1 MSKLSDKLLR
11 GEKVITAE
19 MCPPKGTDF
28 SSFIKNAIAVRD
40 FVTSYNVTDNQRS
53 VMRTTPLVASM
64 MLIREGLEPIYQITC
79 RDRNRLA
86 IQSDLLGVSAIGV
99 ENVLALT
106 GDHVSSGEYKPA
118 KPVFDLDSV
127 QLLYTLSVLE
137 SGIDLSG
144 KKLKGT
150 PNFFAGAA
158 VNPAAS
164 NVEIHI
170 WRMKEKIRMGAK
182 FFQTQVLFDTKILT
196 DFMDSIRPLNTK
208 IIAGVVLVKSAK
220 MAHFMND
227 NVPGLVIPEWVIKE
241 LSSTE
246 HETEAG
252 VKIAAHLA
260 KEFLNIA
267 DGVHIMAVHEEQRLP
282 EIFKQIHK

>member
-28 SSFIKNAIAVRD
+28 STFIKNAKAVSE
-40 FVTSYNVTDNQRS
+40 FVTAYNVTDNQRS
-53 VMRTTPLVASM
+53 MMRATPLAASLF
-64 MLIREGLEPIYQITC
+64 LIREGLEPIYQVTC

-86 IQSDLLGVSAIGV
+86 IQSDLLGAAALGV

-106 GDHVSSGEYKPA
+106 GDHVVSGEYKPA
-118 KPVFDLDSV
+118 KSVFDLDSV
-127 QLLYTLSVLE
+127 QLLYTMSVLE

-144 KKLKGT
+144 KNLKGIPT
-150 PNFFAGAA
+150 FFSGAA

-170 WRMKEKIRMGAK
+170 WRMQEKIRMGAK
-182 FFQTQVLFDTKILT
+182 FFQTQVLFDKDILNN
-196 DFMDSIRPLNTK
+196 FMADVKHLDTK

-220 MAHFMND
+220 MAKFMND
-227 NVPGLVIPEWVIKE
+227 NVPGIVIPEWVIQE
-241 LSSTE
+241 LSSTQYE
-246 HETEAG
+246 VEAG
-252 VKIAAHLA
+252 VRIAAQLA

-282 EIFKQIHK
+282 EIFKQIYK

>member
-28 SSFIKNAIAVRD
+28 SSFIKNAKAVSE
-40 FVTSYNVTDNQRS
+40 FVTAYNVTDNQRS
-53 VMRTTPLVASM
+53 VMRTTPLAASFI
-64 MLIREGLEPIYQITC
+64 LLREGLEPIYQITC

-86 IQSDLLGVSAIGV
+86 IQSDLLGAAALGV

-106 GDHVSSGEYKPA
+106 GDHVVSGDYNPA
-118 KPVFDLDSV
+118 KSVFDLDAV
-127 QLLYTLSVLE
+127 QLLYTMSVLE
-137 SGIDLSG
+137 NGLDLSG
-144 KKLKGT
+144 KSLKGI
-150 PNFFAGAA
+150 PKFFSGAA

-170 WRMKEKIRMGAK
+170 WRMQEKIRMGAK
-182 FFQTQVLFDTKILT
+182 FFQTQVLFDKDILKG
-196 DFMDSIRPLNTK
+196 FMSSVKPLNTK

-220 MAHFMND
+220 MAKFMNE
-227 NVPGLVIPEWVIKE
+227 NVPGLVIPDWVIKE

-246 HETEAG
+246 HEIEAG
-252 VKIAAHLA
+252 IRIAAQLV

-282 EIFKQIHK
+282 EIFKQIYK

>member
-1 MSKLSDKLLR
+1 MSRLSEKLAK
-11 GEKVITAE
+11 GEKVMTAE
-19 MCPPKGTDF
+19 ICPPKGTDF
-28 SSFIKNAIAVRD
+28 SDFIKNASAVRD
-40 FVTSYNVTDNQRS
+40 FVTSFNVTDNQRS
-53 VMRTTPLVASM
+53 IMRTTPLAASI
-64 MLIREGLEPIYQITC
+64 MLMREGMEPIYQITC

-86 IQSDLLGVSAIGV
+86 IQSDLLGAASFGV

-127 QLLYTLSVLE
+127 QLLYTLSILE
-137 SGIDLSG
+137 SGIDLSR

-150 PNFFAGAA
+150 PSFFPGAA

-196 DFMDSIRPLNTK
+196 DFMTSVKPLNTK
-208 IIAGVVLVKSAK
+208 IIAGVVLVKSVK
-220 MAHFMND
+220 MARFMND

-246 HETEAG
+246 HEAEAG
-252 VKIAAHLA
+252 VRIAAHLS

-267 DGVHIMAVHEEQRLP
+267 DGVHIMAVREEHRLP

>member
-1 MSKLSDKLLR
+1 MSKLSDRLAR
-11 GEKVITAE
+11 GEKIITAE
-19 MCPPKGTDF
+19 LCPPKGTDF
-28 SSFIKNAIAVRD
+28 SAFIKNAIAVKD
-40 FVTSYNVTDNQRS
+40 FITSYNVTDNQRS

-86 IQSDLLGVSAIGV
+86 IQSDLLGAAAIGV

-118 KPVFDLDSV
+118 KSVFDLDSV
-127 QLLYTLSVLE
+127 QLLYTMTVLE
-137 SGIDLSG
+137 KGIDLSE

-150 PNFFAGAA
+150 PSFFPGAA

-170 WRMKEKIRMGAK
+170 WRMQEKIRMGAK
-182 FFQTQVLFDTKILT
+182 FFQTQVLFDRQVLS
-196 DFMDSIRPLNTK
+196 DFMTATKPLNTK

-220 MAHFMND
+220 MARFMND

-246 HETEAG
+246 HEVEAG
-252 VKIAAHLA
+252 IKIAAHLV

-267 DGVHIMAVHEEQRLP
+267 DGVHIMAVHEEHRLP

>member
-28 SSFIKNAIAVRD
+28 SAFIKNAKAVSE
-40 FVTSYNVTDNQRS
+40 FVTAYNITDNQRS
-53 VMRTTPLVASM
+53 VMRTTPLAASF
-64 MLIREGLEPIYQITC
+64 LLLREGLEPIYQITC

-86 IQSDLLGVSAIGV
+86 IQSDLLGASALGV

-106 GDHVSSGEYKPA
+106 GDHVASGEYKPA

-127 QLLYTLSVLE
+127 QLLYTMSVLE
-137 SGIDLSG
+137 SGMDLSA
-144 KKLKGT
+144 KMLKGT
-150 PNFFAGAA
+150 PHFFSGAA

-170 WRMKEKIRMGAK
+170 WRMQEKIRMGAK
-182 FFQTQVLFDTKILT
+182 FFQTQVLFDKQVLSN
-196 DFMDSIRPLNTK
+196 FMSDVKHLNTK

-220 MAHFMND
+220 MAKFMNE
-227 NVPGLVIPEWVIKE
+227 NVPGIIIPDWVIKE
-241 LSSTE
+241 LSTTE
-246 HETEAG
+246 HEVEAG
-252 VKIAAHLA
+252 IRIAAHLT
-260 KEFLNIA
+260 KEFLDIA
-267 DGVHIMAVHEEQRLP
+267 DGVHIMAVHEEHRLP
-282 EIFKQIHK
+282 EIFKQIYK